1 MRSSAII
8 LAGLSAL
15 ALAAPV
21 QKRAYVTDV
30 HIDYVTVY
38 VTEGNSHTVSAPPYI
53 LPISIFGIWR

>member
-1 MRSSAII
+1 MRSSAIV

-30 HIDYVTVY
+30 VIDYVTVY
-38 VTEGNSHTVSAPPYI
+38 VTERDLPTVSAPSSLFPSQHPAI
-53 LPISIFGIWR
+53 GR